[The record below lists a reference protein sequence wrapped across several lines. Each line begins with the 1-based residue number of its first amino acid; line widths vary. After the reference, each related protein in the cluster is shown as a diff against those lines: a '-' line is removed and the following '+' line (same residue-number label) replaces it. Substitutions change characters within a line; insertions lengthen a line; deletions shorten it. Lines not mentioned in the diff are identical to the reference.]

1 MIMSIVAEMTLDK
14 ILHPSIKKKLK
25 KIGRYLIYFLNITK
39 IYITSA
45 KAIILFNRKTFEV
58 FPLRPETRQGSP
70 LLFSIVLE

>member
-14 ILHPSIKKKLK
+14 ILHPSIKKKAQEN
-25 KIGRYLIYFLNITK
+25 RYLIYFLNITK